1 MRKRR
6 WAVQLARDDQ
16 AAEPPGGGSDGTRP
30 APWRGPVQPPL
41 GLRRMGLGAPIA
53 AARTA
58 PWRPRE
64 WAGPPWRRKGPAV
77 RWVDLA
83 PRGPAC
89 PRPRP
94 SCDPVSWRAGVTAK
108 DPPAAASTASP
119 IRERDDGSLPLRP
132 SRQMLRSGPCG
143 AAHPLGRP
151 PLAGRSPTRL
161 ACRTPPTCP
170 TPFGLPGAPWPE
182 RCWAGSPRPWRGRL
196 RAAPQRLRVS
206 PQP

>member
-1 MRKRR
+1 MGVEATAPSPPRR
-6 WAVQLARDDQ
+6 
-16 AAEPPGGGSDGTRP
+16 AAPSALPPAG
-30 APWRGPVQPPL
+30 GPVQPPL
-41 GLRRMGLGAPIA
+41 GLWRAELAALVAAEQIAP
-53 AARTA
+53 R
-58 PWRPRE
+58 RPRE
-64 WAGPPWRRKGPAV
+64 WAGPPWRREGPAV
-77 RWVDLA
+77 LPVELA
-83 PRGPAC
+83 RRGPAC
-89 PRPRP
+89 PRPRF
-94 SCDPVSWRAGVTAK
+94 SCDPVSWRAGVMAK

-161 ACRTPPTCP
+161 ACRIPPTCP